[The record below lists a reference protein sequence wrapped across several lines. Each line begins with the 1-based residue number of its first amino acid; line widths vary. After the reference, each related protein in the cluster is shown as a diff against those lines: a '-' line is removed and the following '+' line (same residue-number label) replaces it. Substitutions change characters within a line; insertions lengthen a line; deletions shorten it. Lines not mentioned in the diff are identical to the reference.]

1 MKEYDID
8 LITANDLVD
17 YDTLVQAFK
26 EYLMDVLEYD
36 EDEADFVIEADFENP
51 YDTPFISQEYE
62 GDITVEGI
70 DYEVR
75 FCETDFCS
83 CGLFHLADL
92 PSFAFYMLFDQVSM
106 KDQTV
111 GSYQAAKKKYVIL
124 GIDDK
129 EASE

>member
-1 MKEYDID
+1 MNEYIKP
-8 LITANDLVD
+8 VE
-17 YDTLVQAFK
+17 AFK
-26 EYLMDVLEYD
+26 KLE
-36 EDEADFVIEADFENP
+36 AAKLLKQN
-51 YDTPFISQEYE
+51 
-62 GDITVEGI
+62 
-70 DYEVR
+70 EVR

-83 CGLFHLADL
+83 CGLFHLAIYL
-92 PSFAFYMLFDQVSM
+92 PLLFYMLFDQVSM